1 MTEPKRPLLSIRRKP
16 KIYVNPKHADKPAP
30 APKPAKPPK
39 AKAPK
44 PAKEPK
50 PKQPPPKPLS
60 REERIARNR
69 AKKLRQGQEA
79 IAGLITNWPALFDVG
94 YPKPLKVGIA
104 ADIYKDIKARELE
117 LTRAKA
123 SAALMFYTQRAFYQQ
138 AVWQGGP
145 RFDLRGQ
152 PCGEVTEEEQAHALK
167 QLEKWRA
174 EAESESVK
182 VVVASVNSCSESSP
196 LRI

>member
-16 KIYVNPKHADKPAP
+16 KIYVNPKHAEKPAP
-30 APKPAKPPK
+30 PPKPAKPPK

-44 PAKEPK
+44 PVKEPK

-69 AKKLRQGQEA
+69 AKKLRQGQDA
-79 IAGLITNWPALFDVG
+79 IASLVAHWPQLFSLEQ
-94 YPKPLKVGIA
+94 PKPLKIGIA

-123 SAALMFYTQRAFYQQ
+123 SAALMFYTQTPAYQQ
-138 AVWQGGP
+138 AVHAGGS
-145 RFDLRGQ
+145 RFDLGGQ
-152 PCGEVTEEEQAHALK
+152 PCGEITEEQQAHALK
-167 QLEKWRA
+167 QLEKWRT
-174 EAESESVK
+174 EAESAAPSGAE
-182 VVVASVNSCSESSP
+182 P
-196 LRI
+196 TP

>member
-16 KIYVNPKHADKPAP
+16 KIYVNPKHAEKPAP
-30 APKPAKPPK
+30 PPPKPAKPPK

-44 PAKEPK
+44 PVKEPK

-79 IAGLITNWPALFDVG
+79 IASLVAHWPPLFSLEQ
-94 YPKPLKVGIA
+94 PKPLKIGIS
-104 ADIYKDIKARELE
+104 ADILDDIKARELD

-123 SAALMFYTQRAFYQQ
+123 GAAMMFYTQTPVYLE
-138 AVWQGGP
+138 AVCAGGN
-145 RFDLRGQ
+145 RFDLSGL
-152 PCGEVTEEEQAHALK
+152 PCGEITEKQKAYAQE

-174 EAESESVK
+174 EADAA
-182 VVVASVNSCSESSP
+182 ASQGAEP
-196 LRI
+196 TP